1 MPKLSPV
8 IRRPD
13 VLSRG
18 VLDASFKLLRP
29 HHPGLA
35 LQLQNILAGERFSL
49 RQHAQASAITDHFHI
64 QLDPRTVGKIVDALT
79 QLGNAALQQHNSEPG
94 ALMVLRTLIKEWM
107 SLAEWIVQ
115 HAEQNLAAQH

>member
-1 MPKLSPV
+1 MPRLTPT

-18 VLDASFKLLRP
+18 VLDASFQLLRP
-29 HHPGLA
+29 RHPGLA

-49 RQHAQASAITDHFHI
+49 RQNAQASAITDHFHI

-79 QLGNAALQQHNSEPG
+79 QLGNTALQRQHSEPG

-107 SLAEWIVQ
+107 TLAEWIVE
-115 HAEQNLAAQH
+115 HAEQSLAMRH